1 MYTVLYNKQIA
12 NAIREIKPPYPN
24 LKLSVVEYPGM
35 LSLRV
40 YEENIAEFNAM
51 QHISIMEYLNML
63 RNIVESFGVKC
74 DLEGVK
80 SK

>member
-1 MYTVLYNKQIA
+1 MLYNKRIA

-40 YEENIAEFNAM
+40 YEENIAEFNEM

-63 RNIVESFGVKC
+63 RNVVESFGVKC

-80 SK
+80 GR